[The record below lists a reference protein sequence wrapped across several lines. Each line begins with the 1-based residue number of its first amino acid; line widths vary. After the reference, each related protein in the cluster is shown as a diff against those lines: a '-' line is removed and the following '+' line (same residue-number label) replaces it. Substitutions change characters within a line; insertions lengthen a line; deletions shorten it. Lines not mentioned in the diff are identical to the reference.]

1 VLRFDLD
8 FDAVGLGDV
17 RISIMPFIFATLT
30 TSHRCNILV
39 FLKCPSSTS
48 SWWFTLE
55 ELRHTVLDQ
64 ISPQYWERLDPND
77 LHSKNY
83 KRDGRAD
90 TERYSRTCPE
100 IINSYGEIIPLDTKP
115 ASETTYQTW
124 LDAHALYGSPEE
136 QDVVGNWCYELAEAP
151 FPFDGRT
158 GSV

>member
-30 TSHRCNILV
+30 TSHRRNILV

-48 SWWFTLE
+48 SCWFTLE

-83 KRDGRAD
+83 K
-90 TERYSRTCPE
+90 
-100 IINSYGEIIPLDTKP
+100 
-115 ASETTYQTW
+115 
-124 LDAHALYGSPEE
+124 
-136 QDVVGNWCYELAEAP
+136 
-151 FPFDGRT
+151 
-158 GSV
+158 